1 MVKFLWSD
9 NIGPAIERPLNQ
21 TKTRALRRRRSYQR
35 REMTDMIGRDEVVG
49 GHEYYM

>member
-35 REMTDMIGRDEVVG
+35 RKVIGRDEVVG